1 MTIQAV
7 AATPPFP
14 QVTVITTS
22 GAGSV
27 TAPVGATRVTV
38 EAIGG
43 GGNGFGATAG
53 GQRAGGGGGRFAR
66 TINLPVTGGT
76 TIVYY
81 SVGAASTRSWV
92 NVGTNAAPASATTGC
107 LAPAGTDASSG
118 VPGSGASGTAIGTAT
133 ANGGTGAT
141 GASAVGAGAA
151 GAGATIAGTA
161 ASGSG
166 QTAGTDTT
174 GMSINVAA
182 QRMGSGTGGVSLTAG
197 TAPGGGGASS
207 ATPGV
212 NPAGAI
218 GRVRITFYG

>member
-14 QVTVITTS
+14 QVTVITTA
-22 GAGSV
+22 GAGSI

-174 GMSINVAA
+174 GMSITA
-182 QRMGSGTGGVSLTAG
+182 QQMGSGTGGAATLPG
-197 TAPGGGGASS
+197 TAPGGGGGSS
-207 ATPGV
+207 GTAAV

-218 GRVRITFYG
+218 GRVRIIFYG